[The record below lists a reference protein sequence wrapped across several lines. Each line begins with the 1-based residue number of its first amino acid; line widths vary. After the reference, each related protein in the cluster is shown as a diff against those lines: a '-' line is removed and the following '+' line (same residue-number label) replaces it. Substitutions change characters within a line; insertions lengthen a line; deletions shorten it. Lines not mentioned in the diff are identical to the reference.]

1 MGQCKPFVTISTVYD
16 CATFCKKWNEP
27 PIPSFFYGKFH
38 LIQNSSFFDSGIIAD
53 RLFKWTFKSSGYVF
67 YETAWGKSSQVVTEM
82 NNGSTYGAIRLGF
95 ENNNIVSFIN
105 SLPNTEITPS
115 PKGVYPPIEITL
127 SVRDCDGIEN
137 KVQSNKFKFNKK

>member
-1 MGQCKPFVTISTVYD
+1 
-16 CATFCKKWNEP
+16 
-27 PIPSFFYGKFH
+27 
-38 LIQNSSFFDSGIIAD
+38 LIQKSSFFDSGIIAD

-67 YETAWGKSSQVVTEM
+67 YETAWGKASQIITEM

-95 ENNNIVSFIN
+95 DNNNIVSFIN

-115 PKGVYPPIEITL
+115 TPIEITL

>member
-1 MGQCKPFVTISTVYD
+1 
-16 CATFCKKWNEP
+16 
-27 PIPSFFYGKFH
+27 
-38 LIQNSSFFDSGIIAD
+38 
-53 RLFKWTFKSSGYVF
+53 
-67 YETAWGKSSQVVTEM
+67 M

-95 ENNNIVSFIN
+95 DNNNIVSFIN

-115 PKGVYPPIEITL
+115 TPIEITL

>member
-27 PIPSFFYGKFH
+27 PIPSFFYGKYH
-38 LIQNSSFFDSGIIAD
+38 LIQKSSFFDSGIIAN

-67 YETAWGKSSQVVTEM
+67 YETAWGKASEIITEM

-95 ENNNIVSFIN
+95 DNNNIVSFIN

-115 PKGVYPPIEITL
+115 TPIEITL